1 MTDHL
6 RDIVGSDGE
15 ELKGRTILLAVT
27 GSVSAY
33 RSPDIARILMRHGAD
48 VVAVVSEMTE
58 QIIHPNL
65 LEWATGNPVI
75 TKLTGRV
82 QHVELTTGP
91 TKADL
96 LLIAPCTANTISK
109 IASGIDDTP
118 VTSCVSSALGANIP
132 LVVAP
137 AMHDTMYAQ
146 PIVQENIRKL
156 TALGVVF
163 VEPTQEEGKSKLA
176 SPERILSAVINSM
189 PPKDYTGL
197 KILITAGPTIE
208 HIDPVRIITNP
219 STGKMGAALAFE
231 AISRKA
237 SVTIIHGPVQV
248 PLPIQAKRIS
258 VQSTRE
264 MYDRVM
270 EEILSTNYDVV
281 VATAAPADYAPAA
294 TSERKISTAD
304 NSRLILE
311 LGATPKIVDDIK
323 KIRPHTFL
331 LAFRAQSNLSRD
343 ELVSDASDRLKRASA
358 DLIAVNDVGRDDI
371 GFGSD
376 FNEII
381 LLDQTGETKVL
392 NRRPKRLIARMML
405 DEVSRRLKRDKL
417 SR

>member
-6 RDIVGSDGE
+6 HDIVATDGD
-15 ELKGRTILLAVT
+15 ELKGRKILLAVT

-48 VVAVVSEMTE
+48 VVAVMSDMAE

-65 LEWATGNPVI
+65 LEWATGNPVV

-82 QHVELTTGP
+82 QHVELTTGRS
-91 TKADL
+91 KADL
-96 LLIAPCTANTISK
+96 LLIAPCTANTVSK

-118 VTSCVSSALGANIP
+118 VTSCVSSALGADLPMVI
-132 LVVAP
+132 AP
-137 AMHDTMYAQ
+137 AMHDTMYTQ

-156 TALGVVF
+156 MTLGVVF

-176 SPERILSAVINSM
+176 SADRILSVVIDSI

-197 KILITAGPTIE
+197 RILITAGPTIE

-231 AISRKA
+231 ALSRDA

-248 PLPIQAKRIS
+248 PLPSQAKRIP

-264 MYDRVM
+264 MYDKVM
-270 EEILSTNYDVV
+270 EELRSTNYDVA
-281 VATAAPADYAPAA
+281 VATAAPADYAPAS
-294 TSERKISTAD
+294 TSRRKIGTAN
-304 NSRLILE
+304 NSRLVVELE
-311 LGATPKIVDDIK
+311 ATPKIVDEVK
-323 KIRPHTFL
+323 KVSANIFL

-343 ELVSDASDRLKRASA
+343 ELVSDAYDRLKKASA
-358 DLIAVNDVGRDDI
+358 DLIAVNNVGRDDI
-371 GFGSD
+371 GFRSD

-381 LLDQTGETKVL
+381 LLDRQGKTRVL
-392 NRRPKRLIARMML
+392 NRSPKRRIARIIL
-405 DEVSRRLKRDKL
+405 DEVSRHLREDR
-417 SR
+417 SPR